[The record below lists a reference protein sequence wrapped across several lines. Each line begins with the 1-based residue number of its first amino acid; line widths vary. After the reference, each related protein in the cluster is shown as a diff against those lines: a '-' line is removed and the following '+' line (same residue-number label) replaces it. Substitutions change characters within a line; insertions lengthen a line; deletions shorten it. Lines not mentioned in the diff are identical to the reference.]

1 MRATVAVVKDPF
13 GGRPPPRGGRQLPV
27 REPCGVVAASYR
39 CGNPVSGED
48 HHPHHRVP
56 TPVTAF
62 TPAGDRHGTLITR
75 NRWTVTKW
83 FFF

>member
-48 HHPHHRVP
+48 HHPVVSATGSRTVY
-56 TPVTAF
+56 
-62 TPAGDRHGTLITR
+62 TR
-75 NRWTVTKW
+75 Q
-83 FFF
+83 